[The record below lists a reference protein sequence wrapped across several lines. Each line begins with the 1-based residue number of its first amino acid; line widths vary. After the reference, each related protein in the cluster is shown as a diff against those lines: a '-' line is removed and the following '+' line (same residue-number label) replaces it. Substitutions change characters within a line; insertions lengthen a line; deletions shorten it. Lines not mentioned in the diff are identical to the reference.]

1 MTRYEIIK
9 KYETAIIKAMIK
21 AYEDVVRYNGT
32 FENDIYITEDGEIET
47 VEALRGDDFWLTDN
61 GLFFVT
67 TVKVGTG
74 FDIWNT
80 TESEMPE
87 DEDEEEEMEEELI
100 ENLVDEYKREQVY
113 VDYCGALDTALLE
126 EE

>member
-1 MTRYEIIK
+1 MKKSEIIK
-9 KYETAIIKAMIK
+9 KYEAAIIEAMVK

-47 VEALRGDDFWLTDN
+47 IETLRGDNFWLTDN

-67 TVKVGTG
+67 TVKVGVG
-74 FDIWNT
+74 FDIWDT
-80 TESEMPE
+80 TESEIPE
-87 DEDEEEEMEEELI
+87 DEDEAAEMEEELI

-113 VDYCGALDTALLE
+113 VDYRGALDTALLE

>member
-9 KYETAIIKAMIK
+9 KYETAIIEAMVK
-21 AYEDVVRYNGT
+21 AYEDVVSYNGI
-32 FENDIYITEDGEIET
+32 FENDIYITENGEIET
-47 VEALRGDDFWLTDN
+47 VETLRGDNFWLTE

-67 TVKVGTG
+67 TVKVGVG
-74 FDIWNT
+74 FDIWDT

-87 DEDEEEEMEEELI
+87 DEDEAAEMEEELI